1 LTTRPRVDFIWQFQS
16 KFTDNKL
23 DCQITSLYVN
33 IYVMA
38 FYPSL
43 SDKYWAVVLGW
54 GWYLSIFTWNKLVRS
69 FRQKWS
75 FKKS

>member
-1 LTTRPRVDFIWQFQS
+1 
-16 KFTDNKL
+16 
-23 DCQITSLYVN
+23 LYVN

-54 GWYLSIFTWNKLVRS
+54 YLSIFTWNKLVRS

>member
-54 GWYLSIFTWNKLVRS
+54 YLSIFTWNKLVRS